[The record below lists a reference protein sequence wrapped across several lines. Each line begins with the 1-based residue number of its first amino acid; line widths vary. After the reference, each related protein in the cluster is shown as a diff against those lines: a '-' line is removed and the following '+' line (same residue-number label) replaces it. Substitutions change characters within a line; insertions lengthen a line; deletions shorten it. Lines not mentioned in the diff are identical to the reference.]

1 MHLRVA
7 LTGLGAVS
15 AVGLGVPALDR
26 ALRTGASGIGP
37 LTLFD
42 ASDQKTQ
49 LAAEVRALRPE
60 DHLPRRV
67 RRHASR
73 SDVLGMIAARE
84 ALTDS
89 RNRGVRD
96 VGVFVGA
103 TVGGM
108 LGSELVLARLAAEPE
123 RRMPFGALASH
134 PLSSTADHIARLLG
148 LTGPRATVCT
158 ACSSGANA
166 IALARRALEEGRCTI
181 ALAGGADSLCRL
193 TYTGFNALGAVDAQ
207 PCRPFDR
214 ARAGLSL
221 GEAGAMLVLEPYER
235 AVARGATIYA
245 ELCGHGGCSEAHHV
259 TNPQESG
266 AGAARAMRRALADAG
281 VRPESIDYV
290 NAHGTGT
297 RLNDAMESKALAEV
311 LGPRIADVPVSSS
324 KGQLGHTLGA
334 AGALEA
340 VVTALAIHG
349 GFVPPTA
356 GLADPDPECPL
367 RHVRGQAERRAVHF
381 ALSSSFG
388 FGGNDAVLVLSAAGE
403 APAAPRGRHAVVV
416 TGLSAIAPDV
426 PGPLADAGKGSLD
439 AGRARRMDPMSR
451 LACVAVGAALADAG
465 LVPAPGNDVG
475 LALGTA
481 LGALDESA
489 TFMAR
494 VQDKGPRLAPPADF
508 PNLVLSAPSAHASIY
523 QRLEGL
529 HLSLSGLGV
538 SGDLALGAAF
548 DQVAGGAIAAC
559 VAGGVEQSAR
569 LRARLLGSRTTSAG
583 AARAVATE
591 GAAMLVLEAEASARA
606 RGATLRARLLG
617 WGAAGDPLDGRGRA
631 WERTARA
638 LQSALAHARV
648 EAAAIVAV
656 IATHERAEVERAV
669 EQVLGRPCVPVD
681 VLAERMGFHEAL
693 GAEAGRVAALRASLE
708 VRPVVTV
715 GLAPGQ
721 SIAIV
726 YGPP

>member
-1 MHLRVA
+1 V
-7 LTGLGAVS
+7 TGLGAVS
-15 AVGLGVPALDR
+15 AVGIGVPALER

-84 ALTDS
+84 ALADA
-89 RNRGVRD
+89 RLRGVRD

-108 LGSELVLARLAAEPE
+108 LASEAVLAKVPADPGC
-123 RRMPFGALASH
+123 RMPFGALVSH
-134 PLSSTADHIARLLG
+134 PLSSTADHVARLLG
-148 LTGPRATVCT
+148 LVGPRATVCT

-166 IALARRALEEGRCTI
+166 LALARRALEEGRCAV
-181 ALAGGADSLCRL
+181 ALAGGADSLSRM
-193 TYTGFNALGAVDAQ
+193 TYAGFNALGAVDAQ

-214 ARAGLSL
+214 SRAGLSL
-221 GEAGAMLVLEPYER
+221 GEAGAMLVLEPWD
-235 AVARGATIYA
+235 AAQARGATIYA

-259 TNPQESG
+259 TNPMESG

-281 VRPESIDYV
+281 VPASSIDYV

-311 LGPRIADVPVSSS
+311 LGARLGEVPVSSS

-334 AGALEA
+334 AGAIEA
-340 VVTALAIHG
+340 VVTVLAIHG

-356 GLADPDPECPL
+356 GLVDPDPECPL
-367 RHVRGQAERRAVHF
+367 RHVRRESENRTVRF

-388 FGGNDAVLVLSAAGE
+388 FGGNDAALVFSAAGE
-403 APAAPRGRHAVVV
+403 APPVPVGRHAVVV
-416 TGLSAIAPDV
+416 TGLAAIAPEV
-426 PGPLADAGKGSLD
+426 PGPLGDAGKGALD
-439 AGRARRMDPMSR
+439 AARARRMDPMSR
-451 LACVAVGAALADAG
+451 VACAIVGAALADAG
-465 LVPAPGNDVG
+465 LAPAPGNDVG

-481 LGALDESA
+481 LGALDESC

-494 VQDKGPRLAPPADF
+494 VDAKGPRLAPPADF

-523 QRLEGL
+523 HHLEGL
-529 HLSLSGLGV
+529 HLSLSGLGA
-538 SGDLALGAAF
+538 SADLALAAAF
-548 DQVAGGAIAAC
+548 DQVAAGAVAAC
-559 VAGGVEQSAR
+559 VAGGVETSAG
-569 LRARLLGSRTTSAG
+569 LRARFLGGRTTAG
-583 AARAVATE
+583 EATRAAPTE
-591 GAAMLVLEAEASARA
+591 GAAMLLLEGEAAAQA
-606 RGATLRARLLG
+606 RGATVRARLLG
-617 WGAAGDPLDGRGRA
+617 WGAAGDPLDGRGSA
-631 WERTARA
+631 AARTARA
-638 LQSALAHARV
+638 LRAALAQARV
-648 EAAAIVAV
+648 APESLGAV
-656 IATHERAEVERAV
+656 FATHERAVVAAALRE
-669 EQVLGRPCVPVD
+669 VLGRADLPTD
-681 VLAERMGFHEAL
+681 VLAERLGFHDAL
-693 GAEAGRVAALRASLE
+693 GAQAGRLAALRAAADRR
-708 VRPVVTV
+708 VVVTI

-721 SIAIV
+721 SVAVV